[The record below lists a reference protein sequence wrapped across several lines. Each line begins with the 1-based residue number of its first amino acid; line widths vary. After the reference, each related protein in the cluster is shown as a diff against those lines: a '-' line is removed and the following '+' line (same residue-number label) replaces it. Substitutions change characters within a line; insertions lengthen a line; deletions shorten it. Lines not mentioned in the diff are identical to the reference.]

1 MPTEVKGATNLRE
14 ALKQYEPDL
23 AKETTKELGF
33 LLKPIAAKA
42 RGYMPSQSPLSGWA
56 ERTDGKGKF
65 PTYNPTIAKRG
76 ITYKTSPSRPN
87 YRGWRSL
94 VSLLNKSA
102 AGAIYET
109 AGRKNPNGQEWV
121 GPKAGGASKGVS
133 RSNNPSAGQ
142 QFIANLGALTKSDK
156 GDGRLIYRAWAE
168 NQGVGLGIA
177 MKAISDAKAK
187 LYERNQRAPFQKAA

>member
-1 MPTEVKGATNLRE
+1 MPTEVKGATKLRE

-109 AGRKNPNGQEWV
+109 AGRKN
-121 GPKAGGASKGVS
+121 AGGNFSPRLGGDVKGQ
-133 RSNNPSAGQ
+133 GKLQ
-142 QFIANLGALTKSDK
+142 
-156 GDGRLIYRAWAE
+156 GRGIFRAWNE
-168 NQGVGLGIA
+168 DQGKTQGAVI
-177 MKAISDAKAK
+177 KALESAAAKFNAK
-187 LYERNQRAPFQKAA
+187 TGKYN

>member
-1 MPTEVKGATNLRE
+1 MPTEVKGATKLRK

-23 AKETTKELGF
+23 AKETTKELGL

-42 RGYMPSQSPLSGWA
+42 RGYMPAESPLSGWA
-56 ERTDGKGKF
+56 ARSFNEGRF

-109 AGRKNPNGQEWV
+109 AGRKN
-121 GPKAGGASKGVS
+121 AGGNFSPRLGGDVKGQ
-133 RSNNPSAGQ
+133 GKLQ
-142 QFIANLGALTKSDK
+142 
-156 GDGRLIYRAWAE
+156 GRGIFRAWNE
-168 NQGVGLGIA
+168 DQGKTQGAVI
-177 MKAISDAKAK
+177 KALESAAAKFNAK
-187 LYERNQRAPFQKAA
+187 TGKYN